1 MSEENLPER
10 PPAPEQRAFRAVLAP
25 HRSLSRAG
33 FLLLMSAVGLVSFIA
48 GVAFLMIGAWPV
60 FGFFGLDVALV
71 YAAFQLNYRSAR
83 LHETVAIEDG
93 ALKLTRVHPSGRR
106 ESFAF
111 NPYWVRIR
119 LSEGRFGRADL
130 RLASHGRELS
140 FGRFLT
146 DEQKRELAD
155 TLQGALVAARGG
167 PRI

>member
-10 PPAPEQRAFRAVLAP
+10 PPAPEQRAFRAVLSP

-71 YAAFQLNYRSAR
+71 YAAFQLNYRAGQ
-83 LHETVAIEDG
+83 LCEVVAIEDG
-93 ALKLTRVHPSGRR
+93 ALTLTRVHPSGRR
-106 ESFAF
+106 ESFDF
-111 NPYWVRIR
+111 NPHWVRVR
-119 LSEGRFGRADL
+119 LSEGRFGRTDL
-130 RLASHGRELS
+130 KLASHGRELS

-146 DEQKRELAD
+146 DEQKHEFAD
-155 TLQGALVAARGG
+155 TLRGALVTARGG
-167 PRI
+167 PRV